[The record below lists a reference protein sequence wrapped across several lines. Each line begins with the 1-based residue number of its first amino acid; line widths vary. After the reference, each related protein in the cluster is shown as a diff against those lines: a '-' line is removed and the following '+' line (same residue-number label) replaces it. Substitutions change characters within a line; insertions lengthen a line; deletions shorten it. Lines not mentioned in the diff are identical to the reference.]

1 MSHSTRRHLGRSAKL
16 NTQDDLVTSGLL
28 LGLAEDI
35 NVPTRLVGSVRCV
48 VSLPVLAQS
57 ADLLDLLGGEFDLL
71 EVVANARRRD
81 RLGDDTV
88 STDLRP
94 GET

>member
-1 MSHSTRRHLGRSAKL
+1 M
-16 NTQDDLVTSGLL
+16 TSGLL

-35 NVPTRLVGSVRCV
+35 NVPTGLVGSVRCV
-48 VSLPVLAQS
+48 VSLAVLAKS
-57 ADLLDLLGGEFDLL
+57 ADLLNLLGGEFDLL

-81 RLGDDTV
+81 RLRDDTV

-94 GET
+94 GKT